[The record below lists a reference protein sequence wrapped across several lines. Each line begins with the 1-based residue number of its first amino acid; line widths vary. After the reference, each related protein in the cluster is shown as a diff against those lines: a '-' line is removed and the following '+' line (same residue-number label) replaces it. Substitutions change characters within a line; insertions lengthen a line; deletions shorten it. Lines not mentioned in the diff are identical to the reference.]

1 VNKST
6 ISRLLKRH
14 GWRKPMPRPVHP
26 KAKAEAQEEFKKT
39 LRPAWKPPSRP
50 VRQGTSAPS

>member
-1 VNKST
+1 VHTST

-14 GWRKPMPRPVHP
+14 GWRKPVPRPIHP
-26 KAKAEAQEEFKKT
+26 KAQAEAQQEFKKT

-50 VRQGTSAPS
+50 VQPRTSAPS